1 LEDLGEVAITGGIV
15 DEVRALHPGLEP
27 SRVIYE
33 INRRLITRM
42 IEDVVHEARTR
53 LDALSPASAD
63 DIRGAGE
70 AVVSFSADMDQA
82 CDDLRDFLSLRVYRE
97 SRILRV
103 MEGAG
108 QIVRELFTHY
118 MSHPDAMPENWQ
130 KGVEGAEAQERSV
143 HVCDFI
149 AGMTDRYAVRE
160 HTRLF
165 DRTPE
170 LR

>member
-1 LEDLGEVAITGGIV
+1 
-15 DEVRALHPGLEP
+15 
-27 SRVIYE
+27 VIYE

-42 IEDVVHEARTR
+42 IEDVVHEAMTR

-63 DIRGAGE
+63 DVRGADE
-70 AVVSFSADMDQA
+70 AVVTFSADMDQA